1 MFRLPCPTRF
11 IQGFIAQVYDP
22 VELFFSSSSYFLF
35 TVSASVF
42 LLFYF
47 PPFFCCT
54 NRFAVSLAPM
64 AAGPRKL
71 QQPALRHHFFFLLIH
86 SDGNVRNRATASR
99 AAMNEGAPLS

>member
-42 LLFYF
+42 LLFIF
-47 PPFFCCT
+47 RLFFVVRIDSPSAWHQWPLGRENSSNQHYAIT
-54 NRFAVSLAPM
+54 FS
-64 AAGPRKL
+64 
-71 QQPALRHHFFFLLIH
+71 FF
-86 SDGNVRNRATASR
+86 
-99 AAMNEGAPLS
+99 

>member
-47 PPFFCCT
+47 PPFFLLYESIRRQPGT
-54 NRFAVSLAPM
+54 NGRWAEKTPATSTTPSL
-64 AAGPRKL
+64 
-71 QQPALRHHFFFLLIH
+71 FL
-86 SDGNVRNRATASR
+86 SFDSF
-99 AAMNEGAPLS
+99 